1 MPTLQLKLS
10 PPVAPAVEGAL
21 ARDLTR
27 LTAERLGKR
36 AEVTALMVETLPAA
50 RWYIGAQAEP
60 GPTAWLEISI
70 TAGTNTPAQKAE
82 FIAAAHAALQSHLGR
97 EQPLAPASYVI
108 VRELPAGDW
117 GYDGQTQKARRV
129 AATQVAQ
136 AK

>member
-10 PPVAPAVEGAL
+10 PPVAPAVEAAL

-36 AEVTALMVETLPAA
+36 SEVTALMVETLAA
-50 RWYIGAQAEP
+50 TRCYIGAQAGP

-70 TAGTNTPAQKAE
+70 TAGTNTPAQTAD
-82 FIAAAHAALQSHLGR
+82 FIAAAHAAPQS
-97 EQPLAPASYVI
+97 V
-108 VRELPAGDW
+108 
-117 GYDGQTQKARRV
+117 
-129 AATQVAQ
+129 Q